1 MYLHNVD
8 AQKAKIYVKI
18 VLASSKILNKI
29 MNVSFRYNQRGGKPD
44 IIKICREE
52 NGTYQ
57 TIQSQILSESEK
69 KQEWVSALS
78 TRKLCTKLNQLLKC
92 KQGTT

>member
-1 MYLHNVD
+1 
-8 AQKAKIYVKI
+8 
-18 VLASSKILNKI
+18 
-29 MNVSFRYNQRGGKPD
+29 MNVSFRYDQRRGGGD

-69 KQEWVSALS
+69 KQEWVSTLA
-78 TRKLCTKLNQLLKC
+78 TRKLCTKLNQLLNC
-92 KQGTT
+92 KRGTT